1 MEGVLRLLR
10 GLQRMPEERFL
21 GDPYHHAAA
30 ERLLHTAVRF
40 LAEMGTMLL
49 GGSPLD
55 PFDPRVVFQE
65 LTESGIFPA
74 DLGRR
79 MEGWAGLC
87 ETLASATLE
96 LGGHR
101 LRAILRNELDHLA
114 EALRCC
120 RARG

>member
-10 GLQRMPEERFL
+10 GLQKMPEERFL
-21 GDPYHHAAA
+21 GDPYLHAAG

-40 LAEMGTMLL
+40 LSEMGTMLL
-49 GGSPLD
+49 GGTPLD
-55 PFDPRVVFQE
+55 PHDPRVVFRQ

-79 MEGWAGLC
+79 MEGWGGLC

-96 LGGHR
+96 LGAHR
-101 LRAILRNELDHLA
+101 LRAILRNELDDLT
-114 EALRCC
+114 EALHCC
-120 RARG
+120 RERG